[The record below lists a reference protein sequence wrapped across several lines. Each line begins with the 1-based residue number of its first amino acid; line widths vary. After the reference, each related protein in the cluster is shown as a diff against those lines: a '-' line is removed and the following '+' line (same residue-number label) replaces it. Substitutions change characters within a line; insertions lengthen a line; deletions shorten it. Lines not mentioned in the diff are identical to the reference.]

1 VQLSVRGTLY
11 AITILLCQGVNPC
24 LLKGKRTGVFVAAV
38 TSETEQVWCYC
49 TTHENGY
56 GLTGCTR
63 AMLANRISYWLGVTG
78 KLPLTLS
85 NKISVECRLS
95 ES

>member
-1 VQLSVRGTLY
+1 
-11 AITILLCQGVNPC
+11 
-24 LLKGKRTGVFVAAV
+24 VFVGAA
-38 TSETEQVWCYC
+38 SNETEQVWCF
-49 TTHENGY
+49 HVLNENGY
-56 GLTGCTR
+56 GLTGCAR

-85 NKISVECRLS
+85 NEIAVEFRLS